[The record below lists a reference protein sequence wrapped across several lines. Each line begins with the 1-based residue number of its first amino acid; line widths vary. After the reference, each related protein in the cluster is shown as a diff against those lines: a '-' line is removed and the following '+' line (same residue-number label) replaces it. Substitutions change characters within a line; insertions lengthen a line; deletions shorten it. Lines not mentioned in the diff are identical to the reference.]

1 MLGPVL
7 LIVLGFLFL
16 LNNLYPSVFR
26 FGKMWPVILIVI
38 GVSKVLDYLRKDRSK
53 SSAGKDE
60 NT

>member
-16 LNNLYPSVFR
+16 LNNLYPDMFR